1 MTTTAAEISALER
14 FLDEIA
20 TYLTVVDEF
29 RTAGAEPSWQP
40 ERQPSRDAE
49 EEVSNEAVEAS

>member
-1 MTTTAAEISALER
+1 MTTTAAEIGELER
-14 FLDEIA
+14 LLDEIA

-40 ERQPSRDAE
+40 ERQPSRDAK

>member
-29 RTAGAEPSWQP
+29 RTAGVEPSWQP

>member
-1 MTTTAAEISALER
+1 MTTTAAEIGALEPL
-14 FLDEIA
+14 LDEIA

-29 RTAGAEPSWQP
+29 RTAGVEPSWQP